1 MVFMMLMASNQRVM
15 GKLTLPQHLKILGWV
30 ATVIMALASIGML
43 LTAAS

>member
-1 MVFMMLMASNQRVM
+1 
-15 GKLTLPQHLKILGWV
+15 LKILGWA